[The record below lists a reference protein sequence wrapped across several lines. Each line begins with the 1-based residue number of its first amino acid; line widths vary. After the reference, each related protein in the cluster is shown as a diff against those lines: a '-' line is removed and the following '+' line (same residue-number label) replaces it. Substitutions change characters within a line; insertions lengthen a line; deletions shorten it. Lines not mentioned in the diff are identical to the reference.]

1 MFYKFKQK
9 IKHRKLIHEIEATEE
24 QLTAELVRMQNAMN
38 IFVNN
43 EGTKV
48 FVEWLELQV
57 ELLRDK
63 LELLSVHGKPNDT
76 IHAGAKLE
84 AYREIIGQIS
94 AAKEEQRLKQY
105 EEEVNDSQ
113 PSYVK
118 SPA

>member
-1 MFYKFKQK
+1 MFHKFKQK
-9 IKHRKLIHEIEATEE
+9 IKHRKLINEIEATEE
-24 QLTAELVRMQNAMN
+24 QLTAELIHMQNAMN

-63 LELLSVHGKPNDT
+63 LELLSVHGKKDET
-76 IHAGAKLE
+76 IFTGAKLE

-94 AAKEEQRLKQY
+94 ATKEEQRIKEY
-105 EEEVNDSQ
+105 ENEVNDSQ
-113 PSYVK
+113 PSYVN